1 VRSPYSYLADIIT
14 RHPRI
19 IAILLVCIL
28 LVSMYG
34 MTKITM
40 ETGTDTYIDKDTQK
54 GALLKDYTDTFQ
66 SPLIMVIYETPDLLD
81 PDTLEYIEFLQENV
95 ARQQGIKNV
104 FSVIDIIKIG
114 NNGVL
119 PGTAYESEQALIRAA
134 ESGLIDS
141 DTVDMLTKSRIL
153 TVGIAYESEGLSDQ
167 AETDLLNNLQSL
179 VAISEPPPGVTVT
192 LSGDPAFEKE
202 MGEDIGSETGILI
215 LAAMLLMTLAV
226 GVLFAHARY
235 RLLPVGVVFCGLLTT
250 FGTMGLAGISLS
262 MIVMAAFPVL
272 IGIGIDYAIQFHARL
287 DDEVRFQSNGTQNAV
302 RNTIERAGPSVLY
315 AMIATSLGFIAMYIT
330 PIPMVRDFGFTCLI
344 GVVSCYTIAL
354 LSVPTFGMLVDYHP
368 KPEKKGD
375 LLSTFMLRYD
385 QALGRLA
392 VQIAKKP
399 VIILLILGMV
409 AVVGLQLD
417 TQVPVST
424 DEETFV
430 PSDMP
435 ALVNLKKVS
444 RTIGSTDSLTVYIS
458 GADIYSPETM
468 KWIDEFG
475 ASEVSRHDEILG
487 VSSITTLIKAYNN
500 GEIPQTTTQIKAV
513 VDRIPES
520 TVSAYIN
527 GNMRSVIQFSLADL
541 SMEKSESLVNTVS
554 KDLTWDY
561 PPPGVTASLTGSYD
575 MFASLMDD
583 IRNSK
588 TQMTFMGFGLI
599 LVWLLFV
606 YRRISAITPLIPI
619 MMIVGWNGAIMFGIG
634 IDYTPMTAVLGSM
647 TIGVASEYT
656 ILIMERYMEER
667 RAGKEKLDAIQT
679 GVSKIGSAITVSGL
693 TTVFGFSALTL
704 SSFNI
709 LSNFGLVTVITV
721 GFSLIGAIVVMPA
734 VLSVMSGTEKKH
746 LD

>member
-1 VRSPYSYLADIIT
+1 
-14 RHPRI
+14 
-19 IAILLVCIL
+19 
-28 LVSMYG
+28 
-34 MTKITM
+34 
-40 ETGTDTYIDKDTQK
+40 
-54 GALLKDYTDTFQ
+54 
-66 SPLIMVIYETPDLLD
+66 
-81 PDTLEYIEFLQENV
+81 
-95 ARQQGIKNV
+95 
-104 FSVIDIIKIG
+104 
-114 NNGVL
+114 
-119 PGTAYESEQALIRAA
+119 
-134 ESGLIDS
+134 
-141 DTVDMLTKSRIL
+141 MLTKSRIL
-153 TVGIAYESEGLSDQ
+153 TVGIAYEVEGLSNQ

-179 VAISEPPPGVTVT
+179 VAISDPPPGVAVT
-192 LSGDPAFEKE
+192 LSGDPAFNKE

-215 LAAMLLMTLAV
+215 LVAMLLMTLAV
-226 GVLFAHARY
+226 GILFAHARY

-287 DDEVRFQSNGTQNAV
+287 DDESRLNDTQNAV

-330 PIPMVRDFGFTCLI
+330 PIPMVRDFGLTCLI

-354 LSVPTFGMLVDYHP
+354 LSVPTFGMLVTYQA
-368 KPEKKGD
+368 KPQNKQNF
-375 LLSTFMLRYD
+375 LNNVMARYD
-385 QALGRLA
+385 VGLGRLA
-392 VQIAKKP
+392 LTIAKKP

-417 TQVPVST
+417 AQVPVST

-435 ALVNLKKVS
+435 ALINLKKVS
-444 RTIGSTDSLTVYIS
+444 RTIGSTDSLTVFVS
-458 GADIYSPETM
+458 GGDIYNPETM

-475 ASEVSRHDEILG
+475 ASEVNRHNEILG
-487 VSSITTLIKAYNN
+487 VSSITTLIKSYNN

-513 VDRIPES
+513 VDQIPES
-520 TVSAYIN
+520 TSSSYIN
-527 GNMRSVIQFSLADL
+527 GNMRTVIQFSLADL
-541 SMEKSESLVNTVS
+541 SMEKSEALVDTVS

-561 PPPGVTASLTGSYD
+561 PPPGISASLTGSYD

-667 RAGKEKLDAIQT
+667 HAGKDKLDAIQT

-721 GFSLIGAIVVMPA
+721 GFSLIGAIIVMPA
-734 VLSVMSGTEKKH
+734 VLSIMSGTEKRH
-746 LD
+746 SD

>member
-1 VRSPYSYLADIIT
+1 
-14 RHPRI
+14 
-19 IAILLVCIL
+19 
-28 LVSMYG
+28 MYG

-54 GALLKDYTDTFQ
+54 GALLNDYTNTFQ
-66 SPLIMVIYETPDLLD
+66 SPLIMIIYETPNLLD

-104 FSVIDIIKIG
+104 FSVIDVIKIG

-134 ESGLIDS
+134 NSGLIDS
-141 DTVDMLTKSRIL
+141 DTIDKLTKSRIL
-153 TVGIAYESEGLSDQ
+153 TVGIAYEDEGLSDQ

-179 VAISEPPPGVTVT
+179 VAISDPPPGVAVT
-192 LSGDPAFEKE
+192 LSGDPAFNKE

-215 LAAMLLMTLAV
+215 LVAMLLMTLAV
-226 GVLFAHARY
+226 GILFAHARY

-287 DDEVRFQSNGTQNAV
+287 DDESRLNDTQNAV

-330 PIPMVRDFGFTCLI
+330 PIPMVRDFGLTCLI

-354 LSVPTFGMLVDYHP
+354 LSVPTFGMLVTYQA
-368 KPEKKGD
+368 KPQNKQNF
-375 LLSTFMLRYD
+375 LNNVMARYD
-385 QALGRLA
+385 VGLGRLA
-392 VQIAKKP
+392 LTIAKKP

-417 TQVPVST
+417 AQVPVST

-435 ALVNLKKVS
+435 ALINLKKVS
-444 RTIGSTDSLTVYIS
+444 RTIGSTDSLTVFVS
-458 GADIYSPETM
+458 GGDIYNPETM

-475 ASEVSRHDEILG
+475 ASEVNRHNEILG
-487 VSSITTLIKAYNN
+487 VSSITTLIKSYNN

-513 VDRIPES
+513 VDQIPES
-520 TVSAYIN
+520 TSSSYIN
-527 GNMRSVIQFSLADL
+527 GNMRTVIQFSLADL
-541 SMEKSESLVNTVS
+541 SMEKSEALVDTVS

-561 PPPGVTASLTGSYD
+561 PPPGISASLTGSYD

-667 RAGKEKLDAIQT
+667 HAGKDKLDAIQT

-721 GFSLIGAIVVMPA
+721 GFSLIGAIIVMPA
-734 VLSVMSGTEKKH
+734 VLSIMSGTEKRH
-746 LD
+746 SD

>member
-1 VRSPYSYLADIIT
+1 
-14 RHPRI
+14 
-19 IAILLVCIL
+19 
-28 LVSMYG
+28 MYG

-54 GALLKDYTDTFQ
+54 GALLNDYTNTFQ
-66 SPLIMVIYETPDLLD
+66 SPLIMIIYETPNLLD

-104 FSVIDIIKIG
+104 FSVIDVIKIG

-134 ESGLIDS
+134 NSGLIDS
-141 DTVDMLTKSRIL
+141 DTIDKLTKSRIL
-153 TVGIAYESEGLSDQ
+153 TVGIAYEDEGLSDQ

-179 VAISEPPPGVTVT
+179 VAISDPPPGVAVT
-192 LSGDPAFEKE
+192 LSGDPAFNKE

-215 LAAMLLMTLAV
+215 LVAMLLMTLAV
-226 GVLFAHARY
+226 GILFAHARY

-287 DDEVRFQSNGTQNAV
+287 DDESRLNDTQNAV

-330 PIPMVRDFGFTCLI
+330 PIPMVRDFGLTCLI

-354 LSVPTFGMLVDYHP
+354 LSVPTFGMLVTYQA
-368 KPEKKGD
+368 KPQNKQNF
-375 LLSTFMLRYD
+375 LNNVMARYD
-385 QALGRLA
+385 VGLGRLA
-392 VQIAKKP
+392 LTIAKKP

-417 TQVPVST
+417 AQVPVST

-435 ALVNLKKVS
+435 ALINLKKVS
-444 RTIGSTDSLTVYIS
+444 RTIGSTDSLTVFVS
-458 GADIYSPETM
+458 GGDIYNPETM

-475 ASEVSRHDEILG
+475 ASEVNRHNEILG
-487 VSSITTLIKAYNN
+487 VSSITTLIKSYNN

-513 VDRIPES
+513 VDQIPES
-520 TVSAYIN
+520 TSSSYIN
-527 GNMRSVIQFSLADL
+527 GNMRTVIQFSLADL
-541 SMEKSESLVNTVS
+541 SMEKSEALVDTVS

-561 PPPGVTASLTGSYD
+561 PPPGISASLTGSYD

-599 LVWLLFV
+599 LIWLLFV

-667 RAGKEKLDAIQT
+667 HAGKDKLDAIQT

-721 GFSLIGAIVVMPA
+721 GFSLIGAIIVMPA
-734 VLSVMSGTEKKH
+734 VLSIMSGTEKRH
-746 LD
+746 SD

>member
-1 VRSPYSYLADIIT
+1 MRSPYSYLADLIT
-14 RHPRI
+14 RHPKI
-19 IAILLVCIL
+19 IAALLVCIL
-28 LVSMYG
+28 LISMYG
-34 MTKITM
+34 MTKVSM
-40 ETGTDTYIDKDTQK
+40 QTGMDTYIDKDTQK
-54 GALLKDYTDTFQ
+54 GALLKDYTNTFQ
-66 SPLIMVIYETPDLLD
+66 SPLIMVIYETSNLLD
-81 PDTLEYIEFLQENV
+81 PDTLKYIEFLQENV
-95 ARQQGIKNV
+95 GRQQGIKNV
-104 FSVIDIIKIG
+104 FSVTDVIKIG

-119 PGTAYESEQALIRAA
+119 PGTAYEAEQALLRAA
-134 ESGLIDS
+134 QSGLVDPDTIDK
-141 DTVDMLTKSRIL
+141 LTKSRML
-153 TVGIAYESEGLSDQ
+153 TVGIAYEVEGLSDQ

-179 VAISEPPPGVTVT
+179 VAISDPPPGVSVT
-192 LSGDPAFEKE
+192 LSGDPAFNKE

-215 LAAMLLMTLAV
+215 LAAMLLMTLTV
-226 GVLFAHARY
+226 GILFAHARY

-287 DDEVRFQSNGTQNAV
+287 DDEARSNDTENAV

-330 PIPMVRDFGFTCLI
+330 PIPMVRDFGLTCLI
-344 GVVSCYTIAL
+344 GVVACYTIAL
-354 LSVPTFGMLVDYHP
+354 FSVPTFGMLVKYRA
-368 KPEKKGD
+368 KPQNNQNF
-375 LLSTFMLRYD
+375 LNNVMARYD
-385 QALGRLA
+385 VALGRLA
-392 VQIAKKP
+392 LTIAKRP
-399 VIILLILGMV
+399 VIILLVLGMV

-417 TQVPVST
+417 AQVPVST

-435 ALVNLKKVS
+435 ALINLKKVS
-444 RTIGSTDSLTVYIS
+444 RTIGSTDSLTVFVS
-458 GADIYSPETM
+458 GGDIYSSETM

-475 ASEVSRHDEILG
+475 ASEVNRHDEILG
-487 VSSITTLIKAYNN
+487 VSSITTLIKTYNN
-500 GEIPQTTTQIKAV
+500 GEIPQTTSQIKAV

-520 TVSAYIN
+520 TSSSYIN
-527 GNMRSVIQFSLADL
+527 GNMRTVVQFSLADL
-541 SMEKSESLVNTVS
+541 SMEKSEALVDTVT
-554 KDLTWDY
+554 KDLVWDY
-561 PPPGVTASLTGSYD
+561 PPPGISASLTGSYD

-588 TQMTFMGFGLI
+588 TQMTFMGLGLI

-721 GFSLIGAIVVMPA
+721 GFSLIGAIIVMPA
-734 VLSVMSGTEKKH
+734 VLSIMSGTEKKH